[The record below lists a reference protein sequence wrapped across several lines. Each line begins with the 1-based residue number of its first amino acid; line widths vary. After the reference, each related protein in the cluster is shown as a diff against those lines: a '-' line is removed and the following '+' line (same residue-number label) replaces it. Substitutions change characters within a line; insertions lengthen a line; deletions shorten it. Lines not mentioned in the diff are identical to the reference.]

1 MIITGNTYFTGELYI
16 PHANP
21 TVTDSVTEIS
31 TDMLEFI
38 ERYERDC
45 LIKSL
50 GLILYNEFVTNIDI
64 LEATLIDAGAQPE
77 WDELMNGKTYVNPEG
92 KTVEWRGIRY
102 KNISSGVYNRSFLA
116 NYVYF
121 FFEQNQEIT
130 TTNVGDAKLQPKNA
144 ILVSA
149 TDKVVNAW
157 REFITLIQGDT
168 GNESVILKPYGIG
181 VDYYTG
187 GSEVSLYKYIKDQ
200 NTLVEDTYAE
210 FDPKTWKNMNRLGI

>member
-1 MIITGNTYFTGELYI
+1 MIITNSYFTGELYI
-16 PHANP
+16 PHAIP
-21 TVTDSVTEIS
+21 SVTDNVTQVNA
-31 TDMLEFI
+31 DMLEFI

-64 LEATLIDAGAQPE
+64 LEATLIDSGAQPE
-77 WDELMNGKTYVNPEG
+77 WDELMNGKIYVNPAS

-102 KNISSGVYNRSFLA
+102 KNISSGAYNRSFLA

-121 FFEQNQEIT
+121 FFEQNQETT

-144 ILVSA
+144 KLVGA

-157 REFITLIQGDT
+157 REFIALVQGDT
-168 GNESVILKPYGIG
+168 GNESVVFKPYGIG

-187 GSEVSLYKYIKDQ
+187 GSEVNLYKYIKDQ

-210 FDPKTWKNMNRLGI
+210 FNPKTWKNMNRLGI